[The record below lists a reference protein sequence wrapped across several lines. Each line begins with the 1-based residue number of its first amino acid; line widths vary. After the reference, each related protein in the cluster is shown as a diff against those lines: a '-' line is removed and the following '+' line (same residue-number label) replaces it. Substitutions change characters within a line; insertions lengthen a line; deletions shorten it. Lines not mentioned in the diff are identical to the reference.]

1 MTYDFRVYL
10 DILSILFSDI
20 IIMGKDTAKDATPKE
35 IVPEEVPDDAAP
47 MDDDQDDQEEVPVE
61 TGRPR
66 RAAKPVD
73 KWSYNPGEHRTMM
86 DRKKKSLVGLFT
98 QTNVSYFD
106 SSW

>member
-1 MTYDFRVYL
+1 
-10 DILSILFSDI
+10 
-20 IIMGKDTAKDATPKE
+20 MGKDTPKNANSEE

-47 MDDDQDDQEEVPVE
+47 MEDDQDDQEEVPVE

-106 SSW
+106 SS

>member
-1 MTYDFRVYL
+1 M
-10 DILSILFSDI
+10 LFSDI
-20 IIMGKDTAKDATPKE
+20 IIMGKVTPKDATPKE
-35 IVPEEVPDDAAP
+35 IVPEEAPEGAAP
-47 MDDDQDDQEEVPVE
+47 MEDDQDDQEEVPVE

-106 SSW
+106 SS